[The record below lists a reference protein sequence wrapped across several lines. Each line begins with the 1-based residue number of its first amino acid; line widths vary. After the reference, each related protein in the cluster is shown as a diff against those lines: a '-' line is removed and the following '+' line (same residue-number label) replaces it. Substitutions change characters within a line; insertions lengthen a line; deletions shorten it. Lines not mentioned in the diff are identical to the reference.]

1 MAKVW
6 VRIPEENKNGC
17 SALLTFLEEEVHYH
31 LYISPGWKKGCL
43 DECDELETFRASS
56 LRRFT
61 CLAPRCARLL

>member
-31 LYISPGWKKGCL
+31 LYISPGWKKG
-43 DECDELETFRASS
+43 SG
-56 LRRFT
+56 
-61 CLAPRCARLL
+61 